1 MWISGKAL
9 ALRPGTPAAGTR
21 TARRGGDGERTRL
34 PCPPFQRPAMP
45 QAQPPRPQRR
55 LRVVTV
61 VTGNESFPWHCGRDR
76 RKHGLGSVP
85 CPVPQGP
92 TPRPPRSRRFTNSS
106 SVGSAGVGAAGSKAF
121 PLSSLR
127 CPVFSPIQEVGARPR
142 QPQEGCHRA
151 PSMSLLLSLNQLK
164 PVMAILLSWFRC

>member
-1 MWISGKAL
+1 MDLWESAGPSARHSRCGDKDS
-9 ALRPGTPAAGTR
+9 PAGRRWRADAPSVPTVSEAGHAT
-21 TARRGGDGERTRL
+21 
-34 PCPPFQRPAMP
+34 C
-45 QAQPPRPQRR
+45 QPPRPQRR
-55 LRVVTV
+55 LRVVTA